1 MSKMIAYG
9 LQIKRC
15 FHSDGKPRPPL
26 LTAKSLKDLDEYI
39 RIYYAG
45 ISEERPNNPYKTLE
59 DWLNCFDKVTI
70 EMEFPDE

>member
-9 LQIKRC
+9 LQIKLRY
-15 FHSDGKPRPPL
+15 SDGKPRPPL
-26 LTAKSLKDLDEYI
+26 ITAKSEKELNGYI

-45 ISEERPNNPYKTLE
+45 ISEHPNNAYKTLE

>member
-15 FHSDGKPRPPL
+15 FHPDGKPRPPL
-26 LTAKSLKDLDEYI
+26 LTAESEKDLDTYI

-45 ISEERPNNPYKTLE
+45 ISEHRNNAYKTLE
-59 DWLNCFDKVTI
+59 NWLNCFDKVTI